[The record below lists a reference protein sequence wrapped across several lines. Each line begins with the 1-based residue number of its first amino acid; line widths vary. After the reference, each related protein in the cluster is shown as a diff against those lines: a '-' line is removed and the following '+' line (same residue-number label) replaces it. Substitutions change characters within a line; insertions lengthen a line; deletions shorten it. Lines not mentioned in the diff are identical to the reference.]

1 MDMPCNVGGNE
12 RTFRI
17 ILGVVLV
24 LMVLL
29 GVVGGTVAVIA
40 FLIGAVALVTG
51 IIKYC
56 PISALVGRNTCGTA
70 GDE

>member
-1 MDMPCNVGGNE
+1 MGIPCNVGGKE

-17 ILGVVLV
+17 ALGVVLV

-29 GVVGGTVAVIA
+29 GVVGGTVAVIT
-40 FLIGAVALVTG
+40 FLIGAVALGTG

-56 PISALVGRNTCGTA
+56 PISTMAGRNSCETG
-70 GDE
+70 GGE